1 MSDEWLNLFDD
12 YSTKVV
18 SKTDKEKGAYV
29 VNAAQ
34 KAVMLDA
41 GVIPT
46 NGPSERILKIGVLG
60 SANGELSVSYYNSL
74 REGANRTPETR
85 MGREIVAWV
94 EIGDMLTIGRIGNQP
109 FFSKEKRDASEPL
122 ADELGRQLAKSV
134 DPAKVLSKAKQRSG
148 PPPKRIR
155 TINDFVRDPYIVAA
169 TLMRAK
175 DNCEM
180 PRCSSQLFDRQDGRP
195 YLEVHHVV
203 PLSEGGDDTLENAAA
218 LCPSCHRELHHGKL
232 RLQKRAILKSET
244 SRKSK
249 R

>member
-1 MSDEWLNLFDD
+1 MSDEWLKLFDE

-29 VNAAQ
+29 VNTAQ
-34 KAVMLDA
+34 KAVMQAA
-41 GVIPT
+41 GVSPT
-46 NGPSERILKIGVLG
+46 SGPSERILKIGVLG
-60 SANGELSVSYYNSL
+60 SANGQLSVSYYNSL

-94 EIGDMLTIGRIGNQP
+94 EIGDMLTIGRISNQL
-109 FFSKEKRDASEPL
+109 FFSKEKRNASEPM

-134 DPAKVLSKAKQRSG
+134 DPAKIFSKAKLRSG
-148 PPPKRIR
+148 PPPKRTR
-155 TINDFVRDPYIVAA
+155 TINDFVRDPYVVAA
-169 TLMRAK
+169 AFMRSRDK
-175 DNCEM
+175 CEM
-180 PRCSSQLFDRQDGRP
+180 PQCGSQLFNRQDGRP
-195 YLEVHHVV
+195 YLEVHHIV

-232 RLQKRAILKSET
+232 RLQKRAILKSEI
-244 SRKSK
+244 SRKSN